1 MSNTAENLI
10 QFPAQDQRRGSRM
23 ENHKQGHVAIFR
35 SALFA
40 DWARDPIKLATW
52 VQLIGRA
59 SHKARIQ
66 QFAGREWPLE
76 RGQLVTTAK
85 VFSLLLLDKQGE
97 PLPVKEVQRLWLF
110 FENEGMISK
119 KGTPF
124 GTVFTIIN
132 YDSYQSGKSV
142 QGSVQPF
149 VQPKVAPL
157 LALEGVAVQGS
168 VQPFVQ
174 PKVAPLL
181 ALEGVAVQGSV
192 QPFVQHN
199 KNVLNNLKDIPP
211 IVPQGEVVEEIL
223 NQAKQALEYYNEI
236 SKSTCRDA
244 KPYLTLLTATTSR
257 SAYTLQDLNLVT
269 RWALTVWKRRG
280 NSCPKPKS
288 LCAVTRFDGYLSD
301 AEKWLQ
307 NSIDIDCQAVIDAY
321 NEVTAG
327 KLPEADLDRDREIAI
342 RELAQHLAKKNVD
355 GFRAY
360 FAGFI
365 EDARDFYFGGPDGIG
380 WKASFEYLM
389 KPETLR
395 KVRRGEL

>member
-10 QFPAQDQRRGSRM
+10 QFPAQVQRRGSHM
-23 ENHKQGHVAIFR
+23 ENQKQGHVAIFR

-66 QFAGREWPLE
+66 QFADREWPLE

-85 VFSLLLLDKQGE
+85 VFSLLLLDKKGE

-119 KGTPF
+119 RGTPF

-149 VQPKVAPL
+149 VQPKASPL
-157 LALEGVAVQGS
+157 LVSEGVVVQG
-168 VQPFVQ
+168 P
-174 PKVAPLL
+174 
-181 ALEGVAVQGSV
+181 V

-211 IVPQGEVVEEIL
+211 IVPQGEEVEEIL

-307 NSIDIDCQAVIDAY
+307 SSVDIDCQAVIDAY

-342 RELAQHLAKKNVD
+342 RELAQHLAKKNVE

>member
-10 QFPAQDQRRGSRM
+10 QFPAQDQRRGSHM

-66 QFAGREWPLE
+66 QFAGREWSLE

-110 FENEGMISK
+110 FEREGMISK

-142 QGSVQPF
+142 QPFVQPF
-149 VQPKVAPL
+149 VQPKAAPL
-157 LALEGVAVQGS
+157 LALD
-168 VQPFVQ
+168 
-174 PKVAPLL
+174 
-181 ALEGVAVQGSV
+181 GVAVQGSV

-280 NSCPKPKS
+280 NSYPKPKS

-342 RELAQHLAKKNVD
+342 RELAQHLAKKNVE